1 MEIGSVVKVVGLDC
15 VSVWKKREVI
25 LLTGL

>member
-15 VSVWKKREVI
+15 MSVWKKKEVI
-25 LLTGL
+25 FLTSL